1 MRMKPVPIVSMNLMK
16 SIAALT
22 PLLASATLAFAYIG
36 SRGVEHTAHAFLNAV
51 HGGSGLPIE

>member
-16 SIAALT
+16 SIALT

-51 HGGSGLPIE
+51 HDGSGLPIE